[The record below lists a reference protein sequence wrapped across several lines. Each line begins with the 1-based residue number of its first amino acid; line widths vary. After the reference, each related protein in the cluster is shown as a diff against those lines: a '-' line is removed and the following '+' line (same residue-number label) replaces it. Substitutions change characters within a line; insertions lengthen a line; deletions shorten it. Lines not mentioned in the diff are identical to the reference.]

1 MPCILKVRISGIRDF
16 NTFEKSELDSFKY
29 IEVTLGEIKQ
39 RTKFNINRS
48 TNNLNLS
55 FRLEI
60 ADDSELQTNPLKIII
75 DDAENINNGYIQID
89 LSFFYFHDNLK
100 LEGWFPL
107 YDSLAGLKGELYC
120 IIKWEFFE
128 EKNPYNE
135 NSSDV
140 LLLGTTFFPNN
151 SPYYIE
157 QIIDFANELKIVND
171 PEYDWKDLI
180 RSNRNSNEARC
191 DVIQNSFMQTRKL
204 IGKKAKLLG
213 GNAILGYQ
221 EHLNLEGS
229 TTNKICIRITG
240 TVVKLGIKN
249 LNEINNININQNST
263 IKNILRNN
271 EFFFENSMERNKDM
285 KYNKRESLQPN
296 ASYNF
301 VDVMLL
307 TLDSLPDNIKY
318 TYGGL
323 VASKAVKILHP
334 RLTEEQRDEWLLEI
348 RDELKSN
355 AKFLSCNV
363 VLGYKEDAYIFS
375 DVIVLFCYGT
385 AINILP
391 SFFYDERIISF
402 INKDVPKLNMFK
414 SNSNNSHK
422 NVNCIYL
429 HSASDENENNKV
441 PCRVCKESFVP
452 KIYISSAVIPQNLA
466 LIGNGF
472 LISAFVIYPLKKHY
486 GEYLASEISEILPFL
501 ELNLHKQII
510 CKLLVNGFNSIFDY
524 NLKLCFNQ
532 NYLFGY
538 CYGTGMCTYGIY
550 SDNKFLIKSNYKDN
564 FYIRNKCIGALEL
577 KGIYDNINYRSF
589 FCKNKSLIS
598 PVYLRG
604 DIIYNNDL
612 SKEKNNKQS
621 YYHMNNKRSKEN
633 SGFYNSEINAIN
645 DIMIGYENEGG
656 KKKVQR
662 QKKYHQE
669 NDERD
674 AYKRNNAKY
683 EEDDN
688 REGEKKDEQEEQIQ
702 LDEDWHSDRG
712 ANKNPSRD
720 TYNKIINNNY
730 FRLKEIYMKEESDL
744 LNENNDK
751 NKHGDFY
758 NIKSDDLNNSN
769 IGVRQRK
776 RKKKK
781 KEKIKAKRRKNKG
794 YVYEVEDHLDNI
806 TLFNIYE
813 DNIALYNY
821 VFNLDVKN
829 FLYKKGLL
837 DNSYK
842 MGNNNQLENK
852 NKNNNNIIMNNLNAP
867 CLINS
872 VSSERIMNTEYQ
884 HGTQKC
890 IDNIKNDI
898 NEKRYNDHDDHII
911 NVEQENNISHVFNKK
926 LFEKNIY
933 NGSHPNEK
941 RHSLQNDL
949 PESNDKIVKSSSNN
963 DYSFESTIRNEIDKL
978 DNDDV
983 DNNNTNKWNEIKKRK
998 KKFKREKNKIINNS
1012 FQNQEAED
1020 DKNNNN
1026 NDNNNDN
1033 HNDNNN
1039 ENNNENNNDN
1049 NNENNNDINNDI
1061 NNIHNNDNNYYNN
1074 DNINLYNEMT
1084 KKKCMLD
1091 NSYTKYFFYIFTLDM
1106 LPSIKFETFYEKNT
1120 DHKNFNEN
1128 YKFYYNTDDDTDIIN
1143 AIKKKNVK
1151 NKKKNGNIVIKN
1163 YINHN
1168 EYSYLEYNENKN
1180 YEINKKEKL
1189 LTENYEY
1196 DMYIKDNIHYNDY
1209 SEGDGKQTK
1218 KASSFLYNNNNNN
1231 KYKKED
1237 NKTQIISYMDHVDN
1251 ENGVKGLKKRNLFYN
1266 NSDQLYNFDV
1276 KDNDMIKY
1284 EKRQSKNFVEEEFIN
1299 GNRKMENEDKHLKK
1313 HYDENDIK
1321 KKKRKKEKEEKQ
1333 QKSKSKNT
1341 YLNNLSRSYIYLIK
1355 RINLFSENNNEV
1367 DIIYEKINKAFI
1379 DLYNIF
1385 IFYIFIHNLFPCCIC
1400 SIRLHFS
1407 FISFDIL
1414 EIMLTGHLIKVKNNN
1429 AINLE
1434 LQNMN
1439 KSVQEN
1445 LLKHFFKHL
1454 ENYYIEKSELFNYT
1468 NMFSNNIDKVI
1479 LKRKTK
1485 SDISQFGYMT
1495 KRRTSMMKSQRNIWT
1510 FLFTKI
1516 FHSPLFNFT
1525 SKIKNLFFK
1534 KNKNKNKIK
1543 NKNKNKNKKTQI
1555 QIQIQKELEKEK
1567 EKEKEKYKQKK
1578 NNNNNNNI
1586 KSPIHKNIDSK
1597 EIEKQNKKKNKLQ
1610 LLLKKTDKKNVNP
1623 SQINNN
1629 INDSIFLFDQLKNYI
1644 ILENRKIF
1652 FENHMENEFSSIII
1666 TPLNVLPHVII
1677 KKYFGVISLHIVKE
1691 NINLKKFDFFYQS
1704 LISDILFIA
1713 KSHIKNIGAN
1723 LISSFKITNLFLR
1736 EEKSHGYALISI
1748 CGDVAKV

>member
-29 IEVTLGEIKQ
+29 IEEKQ
-39 RTKFNINRS
+39 SKEQNLVSTQIIINLYICICGPHYINRS
-48 TNNLNLS
+48 TNDLNLS

-60 ADDSELQTNPLKIII
+60 ADDSELQTNPLKITI

-135 NSSDV
+135 NSS
-140 LLLGTTFFPNN
+140 GTTFFPNN

-363 VLGYKEDAYIFS
+363 VLGYKEDTYIFS

-391 SFFYDERIISF
+391 SFFYDEKIISF
-402 INKDVPKLNMFK
+402 INKDVPKTNMFK
-414 SNSNNSHK
+414 SNSINSHK

-452 KIYISSAVIPQNLA
+452 KIYISSAVIPQDLA

-564 FYIRNKCIGALEL
+564 FYIRNKCMGTLEL

-612 SKEKNNKQS
+612 NMEKNNKQS
-621 YYHMNNKRSKEN
+621 FYHMNNKRSKEN

-645 DIMIGYENEGG
+645 DIMNSYENDGG

-662 QKKYHQE
+662 QKKDQQEYDE
-669 NDERD
+669 NDTYKKKNKERYD
-674 AYKRNNAKY
+674 EDNNSEEPEDKHKIE
-683 EEDDN
+683 EED
-688 REGEKKDEQEEQIQ
+688 EENDQRDDDQYNDIGSNKR
-702 LDEDWHSDRG
+702 HSRD
-712 ANKNPSRD
+712 D

-781 KEKIKAKRRKNKG
+781 KKKLKQKEEKIK
-794 YVYEVEDHLDNI
+794 D
-806 TLFNIYE
+806 
-813 DNIALYNY
+813 
-821 VFNLDVKN
+821 
-829 FLYKKGLL
+829 
-837 DNSYK
+837 
-842 MGNNNQLENK
+842 M
-852 NKNNNNIIMNNLNAP
+852 
-867 CLINS
+867 
-872 VSSERIMNTEYQ
+872 
-884 HGTQKC
+884 
-890 IDNIKNDI
+890 
-898 NEKRYNDHDDHII
+898 
-911 NVEQENNISHVFNKK
+911 
-926 LFEKNIY
+926 
-933 NGSHPNEK
+933 
-941 RHSLQNDL
+941 
-949 PESNDKIVKSSSNN
+949 
-963 DYSFESTIRNEIDKL
+963 
-978 DNDDV
+978 
-983 DNNNTNKWNEIKKRK
+983 
-998 KKFKREKNKIINNS
+998 
-1012 FQNQEAED
+1012 
-1020 DKNNNN
+1020 
-1026 NDNNNDN
+1026 
-1033 HNDNNN
+1033 
-1039 ENNNENNNDN
+1039 
-1049 NNENNNDINNDI
+1049 
-1061 NNIHNNDNNYYNN
+1061 
-1074 DNINLYNEMT
+1074 
-1084 KKKCMLD
+1084 
-1091 NSYTKYFFYIFTLDM
+1091 YTK
-1106 LPSIKFETFYEKNT
+1106 
-1120 DHKNFNEN
+1120 
-1128 YKFYYNTDDDTDIIN
+1128 
-1143 AIKKKNVK
+1143 
-1151 NKKKNGNIVIKN
+1151 
-1163 YINHN
+1163 
-1168 EYSYLEYNENKN
+1168 
-1180 YEINKKEKL
+1180 
-1189 LTENYEY
+1189 
-1196 DMYIKDNIHYNDY
+1196 
-1209 SEGDGKQTK
+1209 
-1218 KASSFLYNNNNNN
+1218 
-1231 KYKKED
+1231 
-1237 NKTQIISYMDHVDN
+1237 
-1251 ENGVKGLKKRNLFYN
+1251 
-1266 NSDQLYNFDV
+1266 
-1276 KDNDMIKY
+1276 
-1284 EKRQSKNFVEEEFIN
+1284 
-1299 GNRKMENEDKHLKK
+1299 
-1313 HYDENDIK
+1313 
-1321 KKKRKKEKEEKQ
+1321 
-1333 QKSKSKNT
+1333 
-1341 YLNNLSRSYIYLIK
+1341 
-1355 RINLFSENNNEV
+1355 
-1367 DIIYEKINKAFI
+1367 
-1379 DLYNIF
+1379 
-1385 IFYIFIHNLFPCCIC
+1385 
-1400 SIRLHFS
+1400 
-1407 FISFDIL
+1407 
-1414 EIMLTGHLIKVKNNN
+1414 
-1429 AINLE
+1429 
-1434 LQNMN
+1434 
-1439 KSVQEN
+1439 
-1445 LLKHFFKHL
+1445 
-1454 ENYYIEKSELFNYT
+1454 
-1468 NMFSNNIDKVI
+1468 
-1479 LKRKTK
+1479 
-1485 SDISQFGYMT
+1485 
-1495 KRRTSMMKSQRNIWT
+1495 
-1510 FLFTKI
+1510 
-1516 FHSPLFNFT
+1516 
-1525 SKIKNLFFK
+1525 
-1534 KNKNKNKIK
+1534 
-1543 NKNKNKNKKTQI
+1543 
-1555 QIQIQKELEKEK
+1555 
-1567 EKEKEKYKQKK
+1567 
-1578 NNNNNNNI
+1578 
-1586 KSPIHKNIDSK
+1586 
-1597 EIEKQNKKKNKLQ
+1597 
-1610 LLLKKTDKKNVNP
+1610 
-1623 SQINNN
+1623 
-1629 INDSIFLFDQLKNYI
+1629 
-1644 ILENRKIF
+1644 
-1652 FENHMENEFSSIII
+1652 
-1666 TPLNVLPHVII
+1666 
-1677 KKYFGVISLHIVKE
+1677 
-1691 NINLKKFDFFYQS
+1691 
-1704 LISDILFIA
+1704 
-1713 KSHIKNIGAN
+1713 
-1723 LISSFKITNLFLR
+1723 
-1736 EEKSHGYALISI
+1736 
-1748 CGDVAKV
+1748 

>member
-29 IEVTLGEIKQ
+29 IEVTLGETKQ

-48 TNNLNLS
+48 TNDLNLS

-60 ADDSELQTNPLKIII
+60 ADDSELQTNPLKITI

-249 LNEINNININQNST
+249 LNEINNINIKQNST

-271 EFFFENSMERNKDM
+271 EFFFENNMERNKDM

-363 VLGYKEDAYIFS
+363 VLGYKEDTYIFS

-391 SFFYDERIISF
+391 SFFYDEKIISF
-402 INKDVPKLNMFK
+402 INKDVPKTNMFK
-414 SNSNNSHK
+414 SNSINSHK

-452 KIYISSAVIPQNLA
+452 KIYISSAVIPQDLA

-564 FYIRNKCIGALEL
+564 FYIRNKCMGALEL

-598 PVYLRG
+598 PVYLKG
-604 DIIYNNDL
+604 DIIYNNDINM
-612 SKEKNNKQS
+612 EKNNKQS

-645 DIMIGYENEGG
+645 DIMNSYENDGG

-662 QKKYHQE
+662 QKKDQQEYDE
-669 NDERD
+669 NDTYKKKNKERYD
-674 AYKRNNAKY
+674 EDNNS
-683 EEDDN
+683 EEP
-688 REGEKKDEQEEQIQ
+688 EEKQKLEEEQEENDQRDDDQYNDI
-702 LDEDWHSDRG
+702 SP
-712 ANKNPSRD
+712 NKRHSRD
-720 TYNKIINNNY
+720 DAYNKIINNNY

-842 MGNNNQLENK
+842 IGNNNQIENK
-852 NKNNNNIIMNNLNAP
+852 KNSTIINNLNTP
-867 CLINS
+867 RIINS
-872 VSSERIMNTEYQ
+872 ISSEKIINTEYQ
-884 HGTQKC
+884 HGTQKY
-890 IDNIKNDI
+890 INNIKNDI
-898 NEKRYNDHDDHII
+898 NEKRYNDHVDHI
-911 NVEQENNISHVFNKK
+911 NKVEKENN
-926 LFEKNIY
+926 NIY
-933 NGSHPNEK
+933 NGADPSEK
-941 RHSLQNDL
+941 SHSLQNNL
-949 PESNDKIVKSSSNN
+949 QEFNNKIVKNSSNN
-963 DYSFESTIRNEIDKL
+963 NYSFESVIKDEIDKL
-978 DNDDV
+978 DDD
-983 DNNNTNKWNEIKKRK
+983 DDNTNKWNEIKKRK
-998 KKFKREKNKIINNS
+998 KKFKKEKKKIINNTSAVFQNGFLKNSNNS
-1012 FQNQEAED
+1012 FQNQEIED
-1020 DKNNNN
+1020 DKNKNININNN
-1026 NDNNNDN
+1026 NNNN
-1033 HNDNNN
+1033 NNN
-1039 ENNNENNNDN
+1039 
-1049 NNENNNDINNDI
+1049 
-1061 NNIHNNDNNYYNN
+1061 NYNYSYNNN
-1074 DNINLYNEMT
+1074 DNINIYNEMI
-1084 KKKCMLD
+1084 KKKYVLD
-1091 NSYTKYFFYIFTLDM
+1091 NNYTKYFFYIFTLDM
-1106 LPSIKFETFYEKNT
+1106 LPSIKFETFYEKNNEHT
-1120 DHKNFNEN
+1120 DFNQY
-1128 YKFYYNTDDDTDIIN
+1128 YKFYSNTDDDTDIN
-1143 AIKKKNVK
+1143 TIKKKNVK
-1151 NKKKNGNIVIKN
+1151 NKKKYGNLLIKN
-1163 YINHN
+1163 YSNHN
-1168 EYSYLEYNENKN
+1168 EYSYLEYDENKN
-1180 YEINKKEKL
+1180 YEMNKKEKL
-1189 LTENYEY
+1189 LTENNQY
-1196 DMYIKDNIHYNDY
+1196 DMHIKDNIYYNDDND
-1209 SEGDGKQTK
+1209 GDGTQTK
-1218 KASSFLYNNNNNN
+1218 KGSSFLSNNNINKN
-1231 KYKKED
+1231 KYKKEE
-1237 NKTQIISYMDHVDN
+1237 NKTHIIGYMDHVN
-1251 ENGVKGLKKRNLFYN
+1251 KENSVKELKKRNTFYN
-1266 NSDQLYNFDV
+1266 NSDQLYTFEV
-1276 KDNDMIKY
+1276 KNNDIIKN
-1284 EKRQSKNFVEEEFIN
+1284 EKRQSNYYVEEQIIS
-1299 GNRKMENEDKHLKK
+1299 GNRKLENEDKHLKK
-1313 HYDENDIK
+1313 HYDENDIR

-1367 DIIYEKINKAFI
+1367 DIMYEKINKAFI

-1400 SIRLHFS
+1400 SIRLNFS

-1414 EIMLTGHLIKVKNNN
+1414 EVMLTGHLIKVKNNN

-1468 NMFSNNIDKVI
+1468 NMFSNNIDKII
-1479 LKRKTK
+1479 LKKKNK
-1485 SDISQFGYMT
+1485 SDISQFGYIT
-1495 KRRTSMMKSQRNIWT
+1495 KRRTSMMKSQRSIWT

-1525 SKIKNLFFK
+1525 SKIKNVFSK
-1534 KNKNKNKIK
+1534 
-1543 NKNKNKNKKTQI
+1543 KNKKTQ
-1555 QIQIQKELEKEK
+1555 KRKDLENEKEK
-1567 EKEKEKYKQKK
+1567 EKAKYKQKK
-1578 NNNNNNNI
+1578 NHNNNNNNNNNNI
-1586 KSPIHKNIDSK
+1586 IIPMNKNIDSK

-1610 LLLKKTDKKNVNP
+1610 LLLKKTDKKNMNP

-1652 FENHMENEFSSIII
+1652 FENYMENEFSSIII

-1748 CGDVAKV
+1748 CGDVAKF